1 MMKTCSVCGKI
12 HDFNKVCKRQNDK
25 KKSEASRFRNTNKWI
40 EKRRQI
46 RERDKNLCQVC
57 LTGKYNTNYRYSYND
72 LEVHH
77 ITPINEDYSKRL
89 DSDNLITLCRYH
101 HEMAEA
107 GEIPREELQEIV
119 AGNQT

>member
-12 HDFNKVCKRQNDK
+12 HDFNMVCKRQNGK
-25 KKSEASRFRNTNKWI
+25 KKSEANKFRNTNKWI
-40 EKRRQI
+40 EKRKQI

-57 LTGKYNTNYRYSYND
+57 LTGKYNTNYKYTYQD

-101 HEMAEA
+101 HEMAES
-107 GEIPREELQEIV
+107 GEISREELQEIV
-119 AGNQT
+119 AGKET

>member
-1 MMKTCSVCGKI
+1 MLKTCSVCGKI
-12 HDFNKVCKRQNDK
+12 HDFNKVCRRQKDK
-25 KKSEASRFRNTNKWI
+25 KKSEANSFRNTNRWI
-40 EKRRQI
+40 EKRKQI

-57 LTGKYNTNYRYSYND
+57 LTGRHDTTYKYTYRE

-77 ITPINEDYSKRL
+77 IVPINEDYSKRL

-107 GEIPREELQEIV
+107 GQITREELQEIV
-119 AGNQT
+119 AGK